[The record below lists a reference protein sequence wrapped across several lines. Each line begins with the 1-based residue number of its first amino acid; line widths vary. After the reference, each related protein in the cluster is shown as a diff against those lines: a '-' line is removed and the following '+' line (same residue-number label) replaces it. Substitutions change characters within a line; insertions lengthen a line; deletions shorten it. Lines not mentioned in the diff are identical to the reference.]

1 MYQYDEY
8 DQAIVDQRCAEFRE
22 QVGRRLNGELS
33 EDEFKPLR
41 LMNGLY
47 LQLHA
52 YMLRVAIPYG
62 VLSSLQLDKLAD
74 IADQYDRGYGH
85 FTTRQNIQFNWPK
98 LVETPD
104 ILEALASVQMH
115 AIQTSGNCIRNITTD
130 PFAGVAA
137 DEEVDPRPIAEW
149 LRQWSTLHPEFRYL
163 PRKFKFAITGSAN
176 DRAAIKLHDVGL
188 RLKRTASGETVADV
202 WVGGGQ
208 GRTPKI
214 AQLFKSAVPLN
225 ELMPY
230 LEAIM
235 RVYNLHGRRDNKY
248 KARIKILLVETGI
261 EKLQEQVDAEYQTMD
276 KSVFDA
282 AAADFERIQTRF
294 SDPVL
299 DDTDAVPPAERQA
312 WPARLQLLQ
321 EGSSVPANERTA
333 WSHWLEQCVKEH
345 RHGGYA
351 SVVISLKAHGEI
363 PGDVTSNQMRQIAS
377 IGEEFGHNEIRVTHR
392 QNLVLPQVRIR
403 DLYKVWSLLQH
414 AGVAA
419 SNIDLPSDIIAC
431 PGLDYCALATARSIP
446 IAQDISKQ
454 VEAMESEAKSVSVNI
469 SGCINAC
476 AHHHVASIGIL
487 GLDRGGVENYQITLG
502 GQSDENARVG
512 DRMGPGISADEV
524 APTVERIVHFYVN
537 ERQSNETFND
547 TYQRI
552 GKARYKTVIYGEDDV
567 AQTA

>member
-1 MYQYDEY
+1 MYQYDDY
-8 DQAIVDQRCAEFRE
+8 DQAMVDQRCAEFRE
-22 QVGRRLNGELS
+22 QVQRRLDGGLS

-62 VLSSLQLDKLAD
+62 VLSSQQLTKLAD
-74 IADQYDRGYGH
+74 IADKYDRGYGH
-85 FTTRQNIQFNWPK
+85 FTTRQNIQFNWPQ

-104 ILEALASVQMH
+104 ILEELASVQMH

-137 DEEVDPRPIAEW
+137 DEEVDPRPVAEW

-188 RLKRTASGETVADV
+188 RLKRDESGATVADV

-214 AQLFKSAVPLN
+214 AQLFKEAVPLDV
-225 ELMPY
+225 LVPY

-248 KARIKILLVETGI
+248 KARIKILLAETGI
-261 EKLQEQVDAEYQTMD
+261 EKLQQQVDAEFDSMD

-282 AAADFERIQTRF
+282 ALADFKRVQSRF
-294 SDPVL
+294 VNPVL
-299 DDTDAVPPAERQA
+299 DETDAVPNAERQA
-312 WPARLQLLQ
+312 WPQRLQILQ
-321 EGSSVPANERTA
+321 QGADVAANERGA

-345 RHGGYA
+345 QHSGYA
-351 SVVISLKAHGEI
+351 SVVISLKAHGDI
-363 PGDVTSNQMRQIAS
+363 PGDATSEQMRQIAALAK
-377 IGEEFGHNEIRVTHR
+377 EYGHNEVRVTHR
-392 QNLVLPQVRIR
+392 QNLVLPQVRVS
-403 DLYKVWSLLQH
+403 DLYEVWRSLH
-414 AGVAA
+414 SIGVAA

-454 VEAMESEAKSVSVNI
+454 VEKMESEAKNVSVNI

-502 GQSDENARVG
+502 GQSDQNARVG
-512 DRMGPGISADEV
+512 DRMGPGISADDV

-537 ERQSNETFND
+537 ERRSDESFND

-552 GKARYKTVIYGEDDV
+552 GKERYKSVIYGDDDV

>member
-8 DQAIVDQRCAEFRE
+8 DQKLVDQRCAEFRD
-22 QVGRRLNGELS
+22 QVQRRLSGALS
-33 EDEFKPLR
+33 EEEFKPLR

-62 VLSSLQLDKLAD
+62 VLSADQMTALAD
-74 IADQYDRGYGH
+74 IADQYDKGYGH

-104 ILEALASVQMH
+104 ILEALAAVQMH

-176 DRAAIKLHDVGL
+176 DRAAIKLHDIGI
-188 RLKRTASGETVADV
+188 RLKKNASGETIADV

-214 AQLFKSAVPLN
+214 AQRFKEGVALVDL
-225 ELMPY
+225 LPY
-230 LEAIM
+230 LEAIL

-248 KARIKILLVETGI
+248 KARIKILLAETGI
-261 EKLQEQVDAEYQTMD
+261 ETLQAQVEEAFNAIDKTAFATSLEDYQRIVGRFTTPEY
-276 KSVFDA
+276 
-282 AAADFERIQTRF
+282 
-294 SDPVL
+294 SDN
-299 DDTDAVPPAERQA
+299 DAVPESERQA
-312 WPARLQLLQ
+312 WPNRLTLLQ
-321 EGSSVPANERTA
+321 QGAEVPANQRTA
-333 WSHWLEQCVKEH
+333 WSHWLAQCVKEH
-345 RHGGYA
+345 QQGGYA
-351 SVVISLKAHGEI
+351 SVVISLKTHGDI
-363 PGDVTSNQMRQIAS
+363 PGDATSAQMREMAKLAKQY
-377 IGEEFGHNEIRVTHR
+377 GHDEIRITHR
-392 QNLVLPQVRIR
+392 QNVVLPHIRIR
-403 DLYKVWSLLQH
+403 DLYTVWRALHS
-414 AGVAA
+414 AGVAT

-446 IAQDISKQ
+446 IAQEIATQVKQ
-454 VEAMESEAKSVSVNI
+454 SEVDASGVSVNI

-476 AHHHVASIGIL
+476 AHHHVANIGVL
-487 GLDRGGVENYQITLG
+487 GLDRAGVENYQITLG
-502 GQSDENARVG
+502 GQSDQNARVG
-512 DRMGPGISADEV
+512 DRMGPGISAESV
-524 APTVERIVHFYVN
+524 APTVERIVHFYVK
-537 ERQSNETFND
+537 ERAQGETFNQ
-547 TYQRI
+547 TYQRL
-552 GKARYKTVIYGEDDV
+552 GKAPYKAVIYGEDDV

>member
-8 DQAIVDQRCAEFRE
+8 DQAMVDQRCAEFRE
-22 QVGRRLNGELS
+22 QVQRRLNGGLS

-62 VLSSLQLDKLAD
+62 VLSSEQLTKLAD
-74 IADQYDRGYGH
+74 IADKYDRGYGH
-85 FTTRQNIQFNWPK
+85 FTTRQNIQFNWPQ
-98 LVETPD
+98 LVDTPE
-104 ILEALASVQMH
+104 ILEELASVQMH

-137 DEEVDPRPIAEW
+137 DEDVDPRPIAEW

-188 RLKRTASGETVADV
+188 RLKRDKSGATVADV

-214 AQLFKSAVPLN
+214 AQLFKEAVPLN
-225 ELMPY
+225 VLVPY

-248 KARIKILLVETGI
+248 KARIKILLAETGL
-261 EKLQEQVDAEYQTMD
+261 EKLQQQVDAEFEAMD

-282 AAADFERIQTRF
+282 ALADFERVQSRF
-294 SDPVL
+294 VHPTL
-299 DDTDAVPPAERQA
+299 DDSDAVPAGERQP
-312 WPARLQLLQ
+312 WPVRLQLLQ
-321 EGSSVPANERTA
+321 QGSEVPANERAA

-345 RHGGYA
+345 RHSGYV
-351 SVVISLKAHGEI
+351 SVAISLKTHGEI
-363 PGDVTSNQMRQIAS
+363 PGDATSEQMRQVA
-377 IGEEFGHNEIRVTHR
+377 ELAKKYGHNEVRVTHR
-392 QNLVLPQVRIR
+392 QNLVLPQVRVS
-403 DLYKVWSLLQH
+403 DLYEVWRTLH
-414 AGVAA
+414 HVGFAA

-446 IAQDISKQ
+446 IAQDIAKQ
-454 VEAMESEAKSVSVNI
+454 VETMEADAKSVSGNI

-502 GQSDENARVG
+502 GQSDQNARIG
-512 DRMGPGISADEV
+512 DRMGPGIAAEEV
-524 APTVERIVHFYVN
+524 APTVERIVHFYVQ
-537 ERQSNETFND
+537 ERHSDETFND

-552 GKARYKTVIYGEDDV
+552 GKERYKTVIYGEEDV